1 MQVYRNLEAFPH
13 GRPVSLTLG
22 TFDGV
27 HLGHRRIIERTIATA
42 AGIGG
47 RAVLLTFDPHPREV
61 IGRKGEQTYLL
72 TTIDERLQ
80 LLRDTGLDACL
91 VLPFTR
97 DLSVLDA
104 STFFQE
110 YIARRLHAAHVVV
123 GVDHAFGKGRSGN
136 AEALRELGA
145 AQGID
150 VTIISELLMNGV
162 KVSST
167 AVRKAIME
175 GNVRRAWDFLGRPYR
190 IGGVVVRGDGLGA
203 KLGFPTAN
211 IEVQAA
217 NKLLPRN
224 GVYIVR
230 AQVDGRSFNGIMN
243 IGRRPTVSEQMHI
256 SLEVHIFIFSG
267 NLYGMHM
274 QIDLLERLR
283 EEIRFDGMEQLAA
296 QIQSDKEF
304 ARVFF
309 EREQHRNTAN
319 NEESTSN
326 S

>member
-1 MQVYRNLEAFPH
+1 VQVYRNLEAFPH
-13 GRPVSLTLG
+13 GRPVALTLG

-27 HLGHRRIIERTIATA
+27 HLGHRRIIDRTIATA
-42 AGIGG
+42 AAIGG
-47 RAVLLTFDPHPREV
+47 RSVLLTFDPHPREV

-80 LLRDTGLDACL
+80 LLSGTGLDACI

-123 GVDHAFGKGRSGN
+123 GVDHAFGKGRAGN
-136 AEALRELGA
+136 ADALRELGA
-145 AQGID
+145 AQGIE
-150 VTIISELLMNGV
+150 VTIVSELLMNGV

-167 AVRKAIME
+167 AVRNAIME
-175 GNVRRAWDFLGRPYR
+175 GKVRRAWDFLGRPF
-190 IGGVVVRGDGLGA
+190 GVSGIVVRGDGLGG

-217 NKLLPRN
+217 NKLLPMN
-224 GVYIVR
+224 GVYVVR
-230 AQVDGRSFNGIMN
+230 AKVDGRSLDGIMN

-256 SLEVHIFIFSG
+256 SLEVHIFTFSG
-267 NLYGMHM
+267 DLYGMH
-274 QIDLLERLR
+274 IEIALLERLR
-283 EEIRFDGMEQLAA
+283 EEIRFDGLEQLAA
-296 QIQSDKEF
+296 QIQSDAEIARAYF
-304 ARVFF
+304 AR
-309 EREQHRNTAN
+309 ERERSGAA

-326 S
+326 T